1 MRCLSPQ
8 ELVIGLF
15 LSSVLSPTTEI
26 QPNPAPLRVPNYMV
40 FKINLVADYSPGG
53 SPAGTPLLG
62 PCGPRSPLGR
72 GVGYPPRVTVGI

>member
-1 MRCLSPQ
+1 MPFPPSFC
-8 ELVIGLF
+8 VLF
-15 LSSVLSPTTEI
+15 GDFHAYSAVVLKLQTT
-26 QPNPAPLRVPNYMV
+26 PAPLRVPNYWSS
-40 FKINLVADYSPGG
+40 KINLVADYSPGG